1 MVGLLYTE
9 DSVTRAFLLNGKMAL
24 RINNLSTGYYR
35 YRARY
40 ISYLSWYHNG
50 TKIFPNDRV
59 NIIKNGTTLVISNMM
74 ESDAGKY
81 EVKIGSIDYYGYTSS
96 LICDENLLP
105 VLETLAI
112 HAPVTFYVQQ
122 YYINQYNPEDVVNNY
137 YLPTYSNN
145 LQHSIILNHSI
156 DINTNVAFRRYS
168 LPLSSSFYKDGI
180 SQSLNTGMYNLTRF
194 YGNEIMLSHNISY
207 NSSEDVIGHYIYTES
222 IIYRDID
229 RNFCPNY
236 YYYYDNYYFVGPAFV
251 LYWTVQEYGKQD
263 VIVMTSS

>member
-9 DSVTRAFLLNGKMAL
+9 DSVTRAFLLNGYMAL
-24 RINNLSTGYYR
+24 RINNLSTGYYG

-59 NIIKNGTTLVISNMM
+59 NIINNGTTLVISNMM

-81 EVKIGSIDYYGYTSS
+81 EIKIGSIDYYGYTSS
-96 LICDENLLP
+96 LCDENLLP

-122 YYINQYNPEDVVNNY
+122 YYINQYKPEDVVNYY

-156 DINTNVAFRRYS
+156 DIDTNVAFRRYR
-168 LPLSSSFYKDGI
+168 LPLSSYLYKDGV

-194 YGNEIMLSHNISY
+194 YGNEIMLSQKISY
-207 NSSEDVIGHYIYTES
+207 NSSEDVIGHYIYTEY
-222 IIYRDID
+222 IYYRNINS
-229 RNFCPNY
+229 NFCPIYYRYYRNNY
-236 YYYYDNYYFVGPAFV
+236 HYYGSSAFV
-251 LYWTVQEYGKQD
+251 LYWTVQEYGKQV
-263 VIVMTSS
+263 VIVMTS

>member
-9 DSVTRAFLLNGKMAL
+9 DSVTRAFLLNGNMAL
-24 RINNLSTGYYR
+24 RINNLSTGYYSSQ
-35 YRARY
+35 ARY

-59 NIIKNGTTLVISNMM
+59 NIINNGTTLVISNMI

-81 EVKIGSIDYYGYTSS
+81 EVKIGSIDYIGFRSS
-96 LICDENLLP
+96 VICDQNILP

-137 YLPTYSNN
+137 YPPTYSND
-145 LQHSIILNHSI
+145 LQNSIILNHSI
-156 DINTNVAFRRYS
+156 DINTAVAFDEHAF
-168 LPLSSSFYKDGI
+168 PLRSYLYKDGVR
-180 SQSLNTGMYNLTRF
+180 QSLNSGMYNLTRS
-194 YGNEIMLSHNISY
+194 YGNEIMLSHKISY
-207 NSSEDVIGHYIYTES
+207 NSSEDVSGHYIYTEYIFYFN
-222 IIYRDID
+222 IINNCR
-229 RNFCPNY
+229 NY
-236 YYYYDNYYFVGPAFV
+236 YHYCRRYSTRLLAFV